1 MIFVGVIVFLQK
13 WILKAIAK
21 RTVNTQ
27 LRYRKNVITKLF
39 IIRNNEDL
47 LFLVRSGALFEE
59 LYLFVIALAFSVF
72 RINFSRY
79 IMVLLYLGVLTA
91 SYINLYYR
99 LLAKDEGK
107 KLFFYRECRYRLA
120 KIKSLLVIPMFFA
133 VPAIL
138 LM

>member
-1 MIFVGVIVFLQK
+1 M
-13 WILKAIAK
+13 
-21 RTVNTQ
+21 
-27 LRYRKNVITKLF
+27 
-39 IIRNNEDL
+39 
-47 LFLVRSGALFEE
+47 FLVRSGALFEK